1 MMQKHS
7 KLGLL
12 SEIRLSSNYKALF
25 FAILGFARTV
35 DFRIDP
41 EYHKRLIFQSA
52 AMCAMQ
58 WHARGCIMWSAAN

>member
-1 MMQKHS
+1 MMQKHG

-12 SEIRLSSNYKALF
+12 SERRQSSNYKALF
-25 FAILGFARTV
+25 FAILSFARTV

-58 WHARGCIMWSAAN
+58 